1 MNSSIL
7 SPIRHAFSVSN
18 LIPKRLIDYLCADC
32 QRFRIFDPSTT
43 LYCFIFQVLNTCSCK
58 VALANLNL
66 QRAKI
71 GYKMISMNTAAY
83 TKAKQR
89 LSEEKLKFIA
99 TSLGQ
104 DSDPNCK
111 FNGRDVL
118 LGDGSILNLE
128 DSKTLRK
135 EYPAARRLGK
145 IQGTPKMRLMAL
157 FNANSGKF
165 VEGEIGKYC
174 GKGQG
179 ETSLLRALIPKVNKD
194 AILVLDRFFTNFFVQ
209 WELRSRSIDYV
220 IRARDKVGKKE
231 LKRKSDITSILK
243 KPYSF
248 DKNNLTEVSAPK
260 EFRVRYIRSKFSR
273 KGFRCISIYIV
284 TNLFK
289 EDGYSK
295 QDIEQLY
302 LKRWAAEVDFR
313 HLKETLDASMLR
325 SKSPS
330 QARKELWVH
339 LIAFNI
345 IRTLNSF
352 SASRNGYS
360 PQKQAFKLCSKT
372 FLMAVIHG
380 GVENTKMM
388 FEILKNEF
396 LNSKYRA
403 EPRAVKQHNNRY
415 PKLHCSRKEA
425 RKILQKGGQ
434 EGFLKM
440 EAA

>member
-135 EYPAARRLGK
+135 EYPAARRFKGL
-145 IQGTPKMRLMAL
+145 PKC
-157 FNANSGKF
+157 
-165 VEGEIGKYC
+165 V
-174 GKGQG
+174 
-179 ETSLLRALIPKVNKD
+179 
-194 AILVLDRFFTNFFVQ
+194 
-209 WELRSRSIDYV
+209 
-220 IRARDKVGKKE
+220 
-231 LKRKSDITSILK
+231 
-243 KPYSF
+243 
-248 DKNNLTEVSAPK
+248 
-260 EFRVRYIRSKFSR
+260 
-273 KGFRCISIYIV
+273 
-284 TNLFK
+284 
-289 EDGYSK
+289 
-295 QDIEQLY
+295 
-302 LKRWAAEVDFR
+302 
-313 HLKETLDASMLR
+313 
-325 SKSPS
+325 
-330 QARKELWVH
+330 
-339 LIAFNI
+339 
-345 IRTLNSF
+345 
-352 SASRNGYS
+352 
-360 PQKQAFKLCSKT
+360 
-372 FLMAVIHG
+372 
-380 GVENTKMM
+380 
-388 FEILKNEF
+388 
-396 LNSKYRA
+396 
-403 EPRAVKQHNNRY
+403 
-415 PKLHCSRKEA
+415 
-425 RKILQKGGQ
+425 
-434 EGFLKM
+434 
-440 EAA
+440 